1 MGAVQKSQTTSN
13 IAVIY
18 TALFW
23 LAEDG
28 FLLGTIVMI
37 VTPVGTYQESCP
49 LGVLELRTSMQLTSI
64 CALGSSWSWNVRHL
78 IVVYSG
84 G

>member
-1 MGAVQKSQTTSN
+1 M
-13 IAVIY
+13 
-18 TALFW
+18 L
-23 LAEDG
+23 
-28 FLLGTIVMI
+28 FLLNLCRKTIKNERF
-37 VTPVGTYQESCP
+37 GTYQESCP